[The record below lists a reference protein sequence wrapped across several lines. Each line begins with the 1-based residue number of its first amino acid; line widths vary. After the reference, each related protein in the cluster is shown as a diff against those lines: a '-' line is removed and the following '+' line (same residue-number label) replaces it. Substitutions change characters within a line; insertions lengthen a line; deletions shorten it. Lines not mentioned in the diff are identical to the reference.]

1 MNEELL
7 SALRYELGEVTGW
20 EELCPGVY
28 SLTVQPDSDS
38 VSPCGEYY
46 LRQKSFPRNALR
58 TSPAAVLCL
67 WCRSIVSY
75 CSL

>member
-1 MNEELL
+1 MDEELL

-38 VSPCGEYY
+38 VRERIS
-46 LRQKSFPRNALR
+46 
-58 TSPAAVLCL
+58 
-67 WCRSIVSY
+67 VSG
-75 CSL
+75 CDRDGPVFFKVRRRKGKDPLTV